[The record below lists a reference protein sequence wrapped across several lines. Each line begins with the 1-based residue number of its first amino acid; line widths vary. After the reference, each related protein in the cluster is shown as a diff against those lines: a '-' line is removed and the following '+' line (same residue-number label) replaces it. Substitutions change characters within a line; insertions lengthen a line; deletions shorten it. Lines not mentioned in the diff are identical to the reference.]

1 MQQRL
6 EMGDAEIKELR
17 ETVEET
23 TLCRN
28 NESLE
33 LGDAEAALAAEQA
46 KARSFEV
53 SGGGVSEWGP
63 VNGGQ

>member
-1 MQQRL
+1 
-6 EMGDAEIKELR
+6 MGDAEIKELR
-17 ETVEET
+17 ETLEET

-53 SGGGVSEWGP
+53 SGGG
-63 VNGGQ
+63 GQ